1 MFPQYQRGP
10 RPSQRNVN
18 RRLGLVL
25 TVLGGASL
33 FAVYIL
39 TTSHPTFF
47 SQGRP
52 KPGSPSDSNSNS
64 DSNKGDVKAGEGEV
78 HILPIG
84 NVGPGY
90 EDEYED
96 GEGGGMEVS
105 EEEKEDEMDRIIWT
119 DRAGQV
125 KSAFLH
131 AWNSYEKYAWGYD
144 EVLPIS
150 VGSTNNF
157 NGWGVSIVDSLDTLL
172 LLGLGPQFDRAMDH
186 INALN
191 FTQSQHDVAPFFET
205 TIRYLGGLL
214 SAYALVE
221 DGIEIEPMREGGMRK
236 DREMLKSRFAA
247 KDKDGKKK
255 GMGGGYSASERRQI
269 ANTLLTRADQL
280 GLALLHAFNTTSGL
294 PAWGVNTVTH
304 RQQNTYSAL
313 LAEIGSCQMEYK
325 YLAYLTG
332 RKEYFDT
339 VNDITD
345 RMERAQLVQLRV
357 AEAKKLR
364 EAKAAAKEAAVGDGV
379 DLEDDS
385 SEAEGGKVVI
395 QEEIEEEEEFVR
407 TGGLNGMWGTRWDI
421 GSGESVDQYIA
432 VGALADSAY
441 EYLLKGYLLS
451 GRTEKRLLDMYLAA
465 STTALQNLTYISPTR
480 NLLYITD
487 STNAYPSHKFEH
499 LSCFFPGLLS
509 LGAESLSVEEW
520 SPISSTRLSILPPP
534 PPPPVQVINPFGP
547 PQPPPPPPSPPSPH
561 PFDKIEQKD
570 KTRGSFGSSY
580 TSLLGPLTPSQLRD
594 RHSIAAQG
602 VAETCWILYGDN
614 PTGLGSETVI
624 FDRPTGW
631 IVYPPKEGI
640 PTRSTKTKRGVD
652 DEGGLEIGYI
662 GEGDL
667 DNGEKKELTPEE
679 KKEKQRQRL
688 EVVNAAAE
696 RQKAKEE
703 AARQKAALKDSSPP
717 PESPNLPPNPFHGL
731 SGTSNKGGSRG
742 GGGGGGIFSKP
753 SGPSY
758 DMSAGRWW
766 DTIDA
771 WESVGRKGALKGSGK
786 KDVWSDVLLRA
797 KLAGQPLDSDT
808 DTISNP
814 AADNNNNP
822 AADPPPPPT
831 RPDSNSPQPADSKN
845 AKEKGKKKEKI
856 KLDYTV
862 QDARWLM
869 RPETLESLFLMYRYT
884 GDEVWRERCWMAF
897 EGMEKYSRLGEK
909 GEGGG
914 PARSNPSADGKDRKG
929 GGGGDGY
936 VGYASVRGTN
946 IAREDDTAAAGG
958 SPKGT
963 NTKTG
968 KWSGWSQYENSMPS
982 YALAETFKYIYLCLL
997 DPSESEALLPK
1008 DKWIFNTEAHPF
1020 PVFEWSERQVEEWGI
1035 R

>member
-1 MFPQYQRGP
+1 
-10 RPSQRNVN
+10 
-18 RRLGLVL
+18 
-25 TVLGGASL
+25 
-33 FAVYIL
+33 
-39 TTSHPTFF
+39 
-47 SQGRP
+47 
-52 KPGSPSDSNSNS
+52 
-64 DSNKGDVKAGEGEV
+64 
-78 HILPIG
+78 
-84 NVGPGY
+84 
-90 EDEYED
+90 
-96 GEGGGMEVS
+96 
-105 EEEKEDEMDRIIWT
+105 MDRIIWT

-186 INALN
+186 VNALN

-214 SAYALVE
+214 SAYAL
-221 DGIEIEPMREGGMRK
+221 
-236 DREMLKSRFAA
+236 
-247 KDKDGKKK
+247 
-255 GMGGGYSASERRQI
+255 I

-345 RMERAQLVQLRV
+345 RMERAQL
-357 AEAKKLR
+357 
-364 EAKAAAKEAAVGDGV
+364 
-379 DLEDDS
+379 
-385 SEAEGGKVVI
+385 
-395 QEEIEEEEEFVR
+395 EEEEFVR

-509 LGAESLSVEEW
+509 LG
-520 SPISSTRLSILPPP
+520 
-534 PPPPVQVINPFGP
+534 
-547 PQPPPPPPSPPSPH
+547 
-561 PFDKIEQKD
+561 D

-602 VAETCWILYGDN
+602 VAETCWVLYGDN
-614 PTGLGSETVI
+614 PTGLGSETVL
-624 FDRPTGW
+624 FDRPTG
-631 IVYPPKEGI
+631 G
-640 PTRSTKTKRGVD
+640 PT
-652 DEGGLEIGYI
+652 
-662 GEGDL
+662 
-667 DNGEKKELTPEE
+667 
-679 KKEKQRQRL
+679 
-688 EVVNAAAE
+688 
-696 RQKAKEE
+696 
-703 AARQKAALKDSSPP
+703 
-717 PESPNLPPNPFHGL
+717 
-731 SGTSNKGGSRG
+731 
-742 GGGGGGIFSKP
+742 
-753 SGPSY
+753 Y

-766 DTIDA
+766 DAIDA

-786 KDVWSDVLLRA
+786 KD
-797 KLAGQPLDSDT
+797 
-808 DTISNP
+808 
-814 AADNNNNP
+814 
-822 AADPPPPPT
+822 
-831 RPDSNSPQPADSKN
+831 
-845 AKEKGKKKEKI
+845 KKEKI
-856 KLDYTV
+856 KMDYTV

-884 GDEVWRERCWMAF
+884 GDEVWRERCWKVF
-897 EGMEKYSRLGEK
+897 EGMEKYSRLGQS

-914 PARSNPSADGKDRKG
+914 PKSKNLDDK
-929 GGGGDGY
+929 GDG
-936 VGYASVRGTN
+936 
-946 IAREDDTAAAGG
+946 
-958 SPKGT
+958 
-963 NTKTG
+963 
-968 KWSGWSQYENSMPS
+968 

-1020 PVFEWSERQVEEWGI
+1020 PVFEWSERQIEEWGI